1 MKITKKENY
10 SIIEDDKNNA
20 KGFANYLE
28 NHVYDQIKDKN
39 IIINLLKYG
48 DLNLEQLLTFL
59 SLSNKHRQKNKS
71 FVIVNDTIN
80 IDDVP
85 DEMAIVPSVQEAAD
99 YIDMEELQRDF
110 GL

>member
-10 SIIEDDKNNA
+10 SIIEDDKNNV